1 MLLLSW
7 HFLVF
12 NTLVDSK
19 EPIGVYLAG
28 QSLELTGAKIGVF
41 SII

>member
-19 EPIGVYLAG
+19 ELISVYLAG
-28 QSLELTGAKIGVF
+28 KSSELTGAKIGVF
-41 SII
+41 SKI